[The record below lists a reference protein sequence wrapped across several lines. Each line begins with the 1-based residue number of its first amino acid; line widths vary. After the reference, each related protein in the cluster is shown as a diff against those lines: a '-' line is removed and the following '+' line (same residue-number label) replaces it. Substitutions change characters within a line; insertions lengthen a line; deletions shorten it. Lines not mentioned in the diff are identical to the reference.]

1 MSKPV
6 AVTTPT
12 ARPAVDLGGFAAI
25 VGARHVVTAPADMAP
40 HLREARDLYQ
50 GVARA
55 VVKPATTEE
64 VAAVVRH
71 ARQLG
76 LAVVPQ
82 GGNTGLVGGQI
93 PGGDIDAIVLSLT
106 RMDRVREIDPLTDTM
121 TVEAGLTL
129 LKVQEL
135 AEQADRLF
143 PLSLASEGSC
153 TIGGNIAANA
163 GGTAVL
169 AYGNTRDLV
178 LGLEVV
184 LADGRVWH
192 GLNKLRKDNTGY
204 DLKDLFVGS
213 EGTLGIVTAA
223 VLKLFPRPRSRATA
237 FCAVETP
244 AAALDLLT
252 LARRQAGSALTTFEL
267 VPRIGVEFVVKHIPG
282 ARDPLSDVSPWYVL
296 LELSSPAE
304 SGLDEIMEGLLEAAI
319 EGGLVAD
326 AAIAASLDQRAAFW
340 TLREALSEVQKHEGG
355 SIKHDVSVPVALIPQ
370 FLDEA
375 IACVTAMV
383 PGCRPVPFGH
393 MGDGNIH
400 FNVNQPAG
408 SGDPA
413 EKAAYLDQ
421 WDAMN
426 AAVHAIVARHGGSIS
441 AEHGVGRLKRDL
453 LPGFKDPVALDLMR
467 AVKRAVDP
475 DGLLNPGA
483 VL

>member
-6 AVTTPT
+6 APTTPVVR
-12 ARPAVDLGGFAAI
+12 APVDLDGFAAI
-25 VGARHVVTAPADMAP
+25 VGARNVITAAADMEP
-40 HLREARDLYQ
+40 FLREARDLYR

-55 VVKPATTEE
+55 VVKPGSTGE

-71 ARQLG
+71 ARALG

-93 PGGDIDAIVLSLT
+93 PGAESDAIVLSLA

-121 TVEAGLTL
+121 TVEAGMTL
-129 LKVQEL
+129 LKAQEL

-153 TIGGNIAANA
+153 TIGGNIATNA

-184 LADGRVWH
+184 LADGRVWN

-213 EGTLGIVTAA
+213 EGTLGVVTAA

-237 FCAVETP
+237 FCAVASPE
-244 AAALDLLT
+244 AALALLM
-252 LARRQAGSALTTFEL
+252 LAKKQAGSALTTFEL
-267 VPRIGVEFVVKHIPG
+267 VPRIGVEFVTRHIPG

-304 SGLDEIMEGLLEAAI
+304 SGLDEMLEALLGEAI
-319 EGGLVAD
+319 EQGVVAD
-326 AAIAASLDQRAAFW
+326 AAIAASLDQRHAFW
-340 TLREALSEVQKHEGG
+340 TLREALSEVQKLEGG
-355 SIKHDVSVPVALIPQ
+355 SIKHDVSVPVALVPQ
-370 FLDEA
+370 FLEEA
-375 IACVTAMV
+375 VACVSGMV

-400 FNVNQPAG
+400 FNVSQPEGADRDAFLG
-408 SGDPA
+408 
-413 EKAAYLDQ
+413 L

-426 AAVHAIVARHGGSIS
+426 EKVHAIVTRLGGSIS

-453 LPGFKDPVALDLMR
+453 LPAVKDPVALDLMR
-467 AVKRAVDP
+467 AIKRAIDP
-475 DGLLNPGA
+475 EGLLNPGA